1 VTEFN
6 RRQLLRSAGI
16 LSAGAMIAGPGC
28 ATTRSIGDYSQWD
41 ATEMGRLVRSGHI
54 TPTELLNE
62 ALARLAK
69 WNPLLNA
76 VVLNHEEFARAEIA
90 GGRSGPLSGVPF
102 LIKDL
107 NTYIGGTVT
116 TEGSRF
122 FKDAVAEQD
131 SFLVERYRQ
140 AGLVIFG
147 KTATPELGKSTVTET
162 LLWGETR
169 NPWNLDYNPG
179 GSSGGSA
186 AAVAAGIVPV
196 AHGNDGGGSIRIPA
210 SICGL
215 FGLKPSR
222 FRTPL
227 GPDNGDGSGLTVQHV
242 ISRSVRDSALLLDVS
257 RGPES
262 GGYGS
267 IRAPKRPY
275 TEEVGRRPGKLRIGL
290 MKAPVIPVPVHPECI
305 AAVENAAALCVS
317 LGHEVEEVTLPINA
331 MEAYLAAGSLL
342 FLNSNLS
349 ISKREQQLGRAM
361 TEGDLEPINWA
372 RYQRYKKVS
381 AQELNAAR
389 SLQVKVHWQIAEFMR
404 NYDVILSPTLP
415 LPPAKV
421 GEMGPKQSIELV
433 DKKASMYSM
442 FTLLYNFTGQPAMS
456 VPLHWSAEGLPVGVQ
471 FAGRYAEEDLLFRL
485 AAQLEEAQPWAHR
498 RPRFP
503 TSG

>member
-1 VTEFN
+1 MADFK
-6 RRQLLRSAGI
+6 RRQILQGAGV
-16 LSAGAMIAGPGC
+16 LAAGSMMAGTGC
-28 ATTRSIGDYSQWD
+28 ATTRSIGEYSQWD
-41 ATEMGRLVRSGHI
+41 ATTMGRLVRSAQI
-54 TPTELLNE
+54 TPIELLNE

-76 VVLNHEEFARAEIA
+76 VVLDHEEFARAEIA
-90 GGRSGPLSGVPF
+90 GGLRGPLAGVPF

-116 TEGSRF
+116 SEGSRF

-169 NPWNLDYNPG
+169 NPWNLDYSPG

-186 AAVAAGIVPV
+186 AAVAAGIIPV

-227 GPDNGDGSGLTVQHV
+227 GPANGDSSGLTIQHV

-267 IRAPKRPY
+267 IRAPERPY
-275 TEEVGRRPGKLRIGL
+275 TEEIGRSPGKLRIGL
-290 MKAPVIPVPVHPECI
+290 MKAPAIPVPVHPECI
-305 AAVENAAALCVS
+305 AAVENAAALCAS

-331 MEAYLAAGSLL
+331 MEAYMAAGLLL
-342 FLNSNLS
+342 FLNSSVS
-349 ISKREQQLGRAM
+349 INKREKLLGRKLG
-361 TEGDLEPINWA
+361 EGDLEPINWA
-372 RYQRYKKVS
+372 RYQRYKSTS
-381 AQELNAAR
+381 ADELNAAR
-389 SLQVKVHWQIAEFMR
+389 NLQVKVHWQINEFMR

-415 LPPAKV
+415 LLPAKV
-421 GEMGPKQSIELV
+421 GAMGPKQPIEVV

-456 VPLHWSAEGLPVGVQ
+456 VPLHWSADGLPVGVQ
-471 FAGRYAEEDLLFRL
+471 FAGRFAEEDLLFRL
-485 AAQLEEAQPWAHR
+485 AAQLEEAQPWAHK
-498 RPRFP
+498 RPDFP
-503 TSG
+503 GSV

>member
-1 VTEFN
+1 MAGFK
-6 RRQLLRSAGI
+6 RRQILQGVGVLAAG
-16 LSAGAMIAGPGC
+16 SMMAGAGC
-28 ATTRSIGDYSQWD
+28 AMARSISDYSQWD
-41 ATEMGRLVRSGHI
+41 ATTMGRLVRGGQI

-62 ALARLAK
+62 ALARLAQ

-76 VVLNHEEFARAEIA
+76 VVMEHEEFARAEIA
-90 GGRSGPLSGVPF
+90 GGRSGPLAGVPF

-116 TEGSRF
+116 SEGSRF
-122 FKDAVAEQD
+122 FRDAVAEQD

-186 AAVAAGIVPV
+186 AAVAAGIIPV

-227 GPDNGDGSGLTVQHV
+227 GPANGDGSGMAVQHV

-257 RGPES
+257 RGPEP

-267 IRAPKRPY
+267 IRAPERPY
-275 TEEVGRRPGKLRIGL
+275 TDEVGKSPGKLRIGL
-290 MKAPVIPVPVHPECI
+290 MKVPVVPVPVHPECI
-305 AAVENAAALCVS
+305 AAVESAAALCTS
-317 LGHEVEEVTLPINA
+317 LGHDVEDVTLPINA
-331 MEAYLAAGSLL
+331 MEAYVAAGTLL
-342 FLNSNLS
+342 FLNSSFS
-349 ISKREQQLGRAM
+349 ISKREQALGRKLN
-361 TEGDLEPINWA
+361 EGDLEPINWA
-372 RYQRYKKVS
+372 RYQRYKNVS
-381 AQELNAAR
+381 AEELNAAR

-404 NYDVILSPTLP
+404 NYDVILSPTVP
-415 LPPAKV
+415 LMPAKI
-421 GEMGPKQSIELV
+421 GEMGPAQAVEVV

-456 VPLHWSAEGLPVGVQ
+456 VPLHWSADGLPVGVQ
-471 FAGRYAEEDLLFRL
+471 FAGRYAEEDLLIRL

-498 RPRFP
+498 RPGLP
-503 TSG
+503 GSV